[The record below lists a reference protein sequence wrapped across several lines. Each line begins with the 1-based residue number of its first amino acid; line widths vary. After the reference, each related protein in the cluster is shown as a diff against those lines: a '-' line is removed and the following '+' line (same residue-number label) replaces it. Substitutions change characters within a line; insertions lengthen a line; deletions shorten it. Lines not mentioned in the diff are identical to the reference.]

1 MNLNAAPLPVACRIK
16 FRFFSGTSKS
26 CRPGLSPSVEPY
38 LPQFT
43 FISSYFRPDCL
54 LFLCFFIFVGCSFIC
69 ICTSSNMLLLPFCIL
84 SPPQMPA
91 QCLVYQQVLRKC
103 LVFEPSRPE
112 QFLARCFVA
121 WRMPVPF
128 LFKRVLRFFPP
139 LNPFL
144 VAFAHFSFSFI
155 TRPQTVHR
163 RPAKR
168 EPGGKS
174 QVISP
179 AACDHYNLWPKSS
192 CTVLVFPRKLS

>member
-1 MNLNAAPLPVACRIK
+1 MNLNAASLPLACRIK

-38 LPQFT
+38 RPQLT

-69 ICTSSNMLLLPFCIL
+69 ICTSSNVLLLAFCIL
-84 SPPQMPA
+84 SPPRMQPNA
-91 QCLVYQQVLRKC
+91 LYIGRCSKNVCCLWDLNRSSSSALLPEGC
-103 LVFEPSRPE
+103 LPPSSLSGFCTSFHPSTPSW
-112 QFLARCFVA
+112 F
-121 WRMPVPF
+121 
-128 LFKRVLRFFPP
+128 
-139 LNPFL
+139 
-144 VAFAHFSFSFI
+144 AFAHFSFGFI

-179 AACDHYNLWPKSS
+179 VACDHYNLWLKSN
-192 CTVLVFPRKLS
+192 CTVVVFAQKLS